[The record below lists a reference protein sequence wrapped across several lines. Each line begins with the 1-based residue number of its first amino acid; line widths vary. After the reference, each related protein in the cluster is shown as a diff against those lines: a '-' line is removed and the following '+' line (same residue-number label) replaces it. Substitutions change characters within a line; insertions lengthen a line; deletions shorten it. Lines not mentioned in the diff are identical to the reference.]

1 MLPLYPRSRQ
11 YIANSKIEEGGNMNR
26 IFFIFIVAL
35 SLVVPTTA
43 SAAVASQS
51 QAKAKLRNPEDR
63 DARTRMTLAAEVR
76 HQLLTLPYYG
86 IFDWLEADVKP
97 DGTITLRGEVVRP
110 VTKSDAE
117 SRVKK
122 LEGVKTVTNQIETLP
137 LSSFDDETRVA
148 IYRKLVREL
157 GLEKYFLQAVPPI
170 HIIVKGGHVTL
181 KGLVASGM
189 DSQLAYTAASSV
201 PNVFDVKNELRVENS

>member
-1 MLPLYPRSRQ
+1 SEGKITEEATMKRS
-11 YIANSKIEEGGNMNR
+11 A
-26 IFFIFIVAL
+26 FILIIVL
-35 SLVVPTTA
+35 SLVFGA
-43 SAAVASQS
+43 SAHDAVAGQP
-51 QAKAKLRNPEDR
+51 QAKARLANPAER
-63 DARTRMTLAAEVR
+63 DARTTMALAAEIR

-97 DGTITLRGEVVRP
+97 DGTVTLRGEVVRP

-122 LEGVKTVTNQIETLP
+122 LEDVKAVANEIEALP
-137 LSSFDDETRVA
+137 VSTFDDETRVA

-157 GLEKYFLQAVPPI
+157 GLEKYFLQAVPPV

-181 KGLVASGM
+181 KGVVASAM
-189 DSQLAYTAASSV
+189 
-201 PNVFDVKNELRVENS
+201 